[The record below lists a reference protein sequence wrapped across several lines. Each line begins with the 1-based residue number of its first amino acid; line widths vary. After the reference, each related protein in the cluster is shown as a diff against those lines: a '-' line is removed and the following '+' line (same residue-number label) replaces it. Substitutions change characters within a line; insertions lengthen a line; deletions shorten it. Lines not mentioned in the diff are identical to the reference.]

1 MIRRLT
7 SLCIT
12 DSIALVGRVLPRTT
26 WVTSRFGMLAVA
38 VSISVACFSDVGSAD
53 DRVYPKQGAAAAGAV
68 QSISKDQVV
77 IQVRGNDQNFPT
89 NAIARISFDG
99 EPSTFARCKEQTA
112 NGQWEQA
119 REDLKKINAAE
130 LKTPE
135 AKAEFEYYRAY
146 NEGRLALT
154 GKGDAAA
161 AVRGL
166 MAYMKANNDSHH
178 YYEGL
183 ETLGELATLLG
194 KYENAAQYY
203 AAMSKS
209 PFREIAARSKLLE
222 GRAYLAQNKFA
233 EARKVSTEVMGFPSS
248 DATVAK
254 VQTQASVLLARCDAA
269 EDKFDQALQTL
280 AKLIA
285 ENDSTDAELFSRIY
299 NAQGE
304 CFARQ
309 NKNEQ
314 ATIAYLHTDLLFSS
328 QADPHAEALYNL
340 SSLWQKL
347 GDAEKSAEAREKL
360 KSSYPASLWAKK

>member
-1 MIRRLT
+1 MNRKSDASTSKNLSWPVARTWGLQQIACSIGSFTLCVLATTVLT
-7 SLCIT
+7 
-12 DSIALVGRVLPRTT
+12 
-26 WVTSRFGMLAVA
+26 
-38 VSISVACFSDVGSAD
+38 AD
-53 DRVYPKQGAAAAGAV
+53 DRVYPKQGAAASGTL
-68 QSISKDQVV
+68 QSVTKDQVV
-77 IQVRGNDQNFPT
+77 IQVRGNDQTFPT
-89 NAIARISFDG
+89 NTVARISFDG

-119 REDLKKINAAE
+119 REDLKKINAAD
-130 LKTPE
+130 LKSPE
-135 AKAEFEYYRAY
+135 AKAEYEYYRAY

-194 KYENAAQYY
+194 KYDNAAQYF
-203 AAMSKS
+203 AAMSKA

-222 GRAYLAQNKFA
+222 GRAYLAQNKYA
-233 EARKVSTEVMGFPSS
+233 EARKSASEVMGLPSS

-254 VQTQASVLLARCDAA
+254 VQTHAAVLLARCDAA
-269 EDKFDQALQTL
+269 EEKYDQALQTL
-280 AKLIA
+280 SKLIA
-285 ENDSTDAELFSRIY
+285 ENDSTDADLFSRIY

-304 CFARQ
+304 CFVKQ

-314 ATIAYLHTDLLFSS
+314 AAIAYLHTDLLFSS
-328 QADPHAEALYNL
+328 QADPHAEALFQL
-340 SSLWQKL
+340 SNLWQKL

-360 KSSYPASLWAKK
+360 KSTYPGSLWAKK